1 MEIQYSRQA
10 EKFLKKQPAD
20 ISLRI
25 RTAIHKL
32 PRGDVKKL
40 KGYDK
45 YRLRIGDYRVIF
57 DKMGNVL
64 YIEKIDNRGQVYK

>member
-40 KGYDK
+40 IIEVRYISKEVGINDCDKG
-45 YRLRIGDYRVIF
+45 
-57 DKMGNVL
+57 
-64 YIEKIDNRGQVYK
+64 KIDWGCYRNGR